1 MAKNQRTRKKATTTK
16 RGAAKPK
23 KTGALDAAVK
33 VLGEAKKPMTCKEM
47 VEQMLAK
54 GLWQTKGKTPAAT
67 LYSALLRHMQKKGK
81 DARFKKV
88 GRGKFTLAPTKER

>member
-1 MAKNQRTRKKATTTK
+1 MAKNQRTRKKATTAK
-16 RGAAKPK
+16 RSAAKAK

-67 LYSALLRHMQKKGK
+67 LYSAIIREVAKKGK

-88 GRGKFTLAPTKER
+88 GRGKFALARKES

>member
-16 RGAAKPK
+16 RGAAKTK
-23 KTGALDAAVK
+23 KTSALDAAVK

-67 LYSALLRHMQKKGK
+67 LYSAILREIQKKGK
-81 DARFKKV
+81 DARFRKV
-88 GRGKFTLAPTKER
+88 ERGKFTVVLARHG

>member
-1 MAKNQRTRKKATTTK
+1 MAKNQRTRKKATTAK
-16 RGAAKPK
+16 RSAAKPK

-67 LYSALLRHMQKKGK
+67 LYSAIIREVAKKGK

-88 GRGKFTLAPTKER
+88 GRGQFALARKVA

>member
-1 MAKNQRTRKKATTTK
+1 MAKNQQTRKKATTAK

-67 LYSALLRHMQKKGK
+67 LYSAIIREVAKKGK

-88 GRGKFTLAPTKER
+88 GRGQFALARKGA